1 MSLLELDGV
10 GKSYYRGGWFGK
22 GERIPAVAE
31 VSLTIPEGG
40 SIGLIGRSGAGKST
54 LGRVILG
61 LEQPDSGTVR
71 YRGKSM
77 QGFDRDD
84 WRQFRREVQ
93 VVFQNALG
101 SVNPR
106 WPVKD
111 ILAEPQRNF
120 DNLTDS
126 QLRQK
131 IDFLL
136 AMVGLE
142 PGDAGKYPHQF
153 SGGQLQRI
161 CIARALALEP
171 RLVILDEAVSSLD
184 MLIQA
189 QALRLLRRLQQQT
202 GVAYLFVSHDIRIV
216 AGFCDQVA
224 VMHQG
229 RISSTVSDLAQAKE
243 AEDPVLRQLAN
254 AVLPAWPERLAH
266 SPEMSPAI
274 R

>member
-1 MSLLELDGV
+1 MNLLELDRV
-10 GKSYYRGGWFGK
+10 GKSYHRGGWFGK
-22 GERIPAVAE
+22 GERVPAVVE
-31 VSLTIPEGG
+31 VTLTIPESS

-54 LGRVILG
+54 LGRIILG
-61 LEQPDSGTVR
+61 LEQPDSGTIG
-71 YRGKSM
+71 YRGKKM
-77 QGFDRDD
+77 QTFTGGD
-84 WRQFRREVQ
+84 WREFRREVQ

-106 WPVKD
+106 WPAMD
-111 ILAEPQRNF
+111 IIAEPLRNF
-120 DNLTDS
+120 DDLTDS
-126 QLRQK
+126 QLRRK

-142 PGDAGKYPHQF
+142 PSDADKYPHQF

-161 CIARALALEP
+161 CIARALALQP

-202 GVAYLFVSHDIRIV
+202 GIAYLFVSHDIRIV

-229 RISSTVSDLAQAKE
+229 RITSTATDLSEAKE
-243 AEDPVLRQLAN
+243 ADDPILRQLAR
-254 AVLPAWPERLAH
+254 AVLPAWPEGWTHAEN
-266 SPEMSPAI
+266 P
-274 R
+274 